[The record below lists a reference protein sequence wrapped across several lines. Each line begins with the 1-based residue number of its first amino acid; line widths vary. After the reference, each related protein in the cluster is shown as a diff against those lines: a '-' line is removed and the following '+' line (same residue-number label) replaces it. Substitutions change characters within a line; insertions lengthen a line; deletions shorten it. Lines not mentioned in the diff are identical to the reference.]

1 VSHRGAHRIRGRGAR
16 VAPIA
21 AWALIA
27 LALSACASAPS
38 SPPVSPVA
46 ITDYK
51 MVAGRWQGEVTGLA
65 SKRDEGD
72 SVQLTIGEDGT
83 YDFGVYRTIGVFSG
97 KGKFVIQDGKL
108 VGQGERGR
116 ATFAL
121 YEGGGQRFLRSEGAV
136 AAGQP
141 VSAELRPAR

>member
-1 VSHRGAHRIRGRGAR
+1 MRLRAGGL
-16 VAPIA
+16 APIA
-21 AWALIA
+21 LWALIA
-27 LALSACASAPS
+27 LAMSACASTPA
-38 SPPVSPVA
+38 SPPASPVA

-65 SKRDEGD
+65 SRRQEGD

-83 YDFGVYRTIGVFSG
+83 YEFGVFRNIGVFSG

-108 VGQGERGR
+108 VGQGERGG
-116 ATFAL
+116 ATFTL
-121 YEGGGQRFLRSEGAV
+121 YEGGGRRFLRSEGAV

-141 VSAELRPAR
+141 VSAELQPAR